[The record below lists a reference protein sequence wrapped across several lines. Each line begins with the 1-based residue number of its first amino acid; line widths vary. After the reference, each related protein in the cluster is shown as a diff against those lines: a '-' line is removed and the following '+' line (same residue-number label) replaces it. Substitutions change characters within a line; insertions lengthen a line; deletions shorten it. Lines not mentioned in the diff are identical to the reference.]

1 MTDIEERTLKCYL
14 LHTGAIGD
22 ESEFEGWYQQ
32 RHQGPEAEQEY
43 KVTLA
48 EAKAWL
54 EGSPGVGRQGAA
66 AAAGSALSRVAGA
79 MWLMTLF

>member
-43 KVTLA
+43 KATLA

-54 EGSPGVGRQGAA
+54 EGSPGVAA
-66 AAAGSALSRVAGA
+66 AVAGSALSRVAGA